1 MKNQPAASISL
12 MKKIQTLLDIKTGEV
27 KVTALALALTFCHG
41 VSNVYLFTTSH
52 SLFLSVFEAKD
63 LAYTYIGGAL
73 AVLLVGGVYTWLQH
87 KVSLTKLV
95 VWTLLFLLLTL
106 LGARVWLFLG
116 QIRSTAA
123 FLAVWSV
130 AYSTLTYMSIWGLF
144 GQVFDTRQAKRLF
157 GLIGAG
163 EFAADIVAG
172 VITPVLVSAIGSIN
186 LILVAAMGLFG
197 SVVFTILIIRA
208 FNDISP
214 QTTSVENTPPPR
226 LGEML
231 RDRYALP
238 LHLIWGLSLMV
249 FYLMDMA
256 FSNQVETHYRD
267 AMDPM
272 TSFLGIFFAVG
283 SAVNMIVQT
292 FFTGRVLDRIGI
304 LKALFLLPGGVL
316 LGCVAMSSGVGLVP
330 RVGLAMFAMTVGCK
344 MYDYVLRN
352 AIHDPAFQILY
363 QPLPLVK
370 RFAVQTSVLT
380 RAEPGAAL
388 IGGGLLLLGRLY
400 FEVDATNVALIMIVI
415 LGIQMVFTFSLR
427 ERYLGQLMEA
437 LKKRRL
443 EFSERQVWDEG
454 GQHLLLVFLK
464 SNHPH
469 EVIYA
474 LSLMEKN
481 TPHTLSEHLPNLLL
495 HSSPEVLKEV
505 LARIEQLRPPMAL
518 PLVRAIMLNEAMDPS
533 VRTAAVLAY
542 SAMDEAGAED
552 TLVDLLSRP
561 DKDMVRAAIIGL
573 QKHFGIEGII
583 ASGERFME
591 MLNSRDPEDR
601 EAAAYILGAVGISS
615 MYRPLRRLLQDPC
628 ATVRWAALGSAEEL
642 GNPRLALLL
651 LPFLGRPDTRH
662 RAIRAVAAMG
672 QPALEYISWVVSDC
686 DQPREVVLG
695 VLKAVSL
702 MPPPVAAPFLL
713 DCLFHPDAIAR
724 SLILNRLEHLG
735 YYPEST
741 EDKQLL
747 SGLVRQESSLATW
760 LLSCLRA
767 LPTCQ
772 DFGLLSRALE
782 EESHRCRNRILSLAS
797 LFGPIR
803 IRGGLHRGITGDDRV
818 RHAYTLEMLDSFL
831 SGDLKELIF
840 PLLEDLPQN
849 ERLERLS
856 RVHPGL
862 EVEPSQVLE
871 AVAGKE
877 DVWISPWPRA
887 VAVYLMG
894 KSGNPPN
901 KALLSRLKG
910 HRAPLLAETA
920 LWTLSGIKSRG
931 DHGRDHSEPGQGGT
945 MLTIEKAMILNEV
958 DFFSGLPGELLSE
971 MAAAATEMDVQA
983 GRKVVADG
991 EYSSAMYVVASGRV
1005 RVHEGEKV
1013 IRELAERR
1021 SFGTRCALD
1030 PRDRSSSVTAMEDSL
1045 LLKIEHEVLFEFIA
1059 ESPALANRIIG
1070 SLCRRIGNDS
1080 LYQE

>member
-1 MKNQPAASISL
+1 M
-12 MKKIQTLLDIKTGEV
+12 MKKVQTLLDIKTGEV
-27 KVTALALALTFCHG
+27 KVTALAIAVTFCHG

-52 SLFLSVFEAKD
+52 SLFLSVFEAQD

-73 AVLLVGGVYTWLQH
+73 AVLLVGGVYTGLQH
-87 KVSLTKLV
+87 KVSPTKLV

-106 LGARVWLFLG
+106 LGARVWLFFG
-116 QIRSTAA
+116 QIRGPAA

-186 LILVAAMGLFG
+186 LILIAAMGLFG
-197 SVVFTILIIRA
+197 SVVFTILITQALNDASPRA
-208 FNDISP
+208 A
-214 QTTSVENTPPPR
+214 SVESDDTPAPR
-226 LGEML
+226 LGEMF

-256 FSNQVETHYRD
+256 FSNQVEKHYGD

-272 TSFLGIFFAVG
+272 ASFLGVFFAVG
-283 SAVNMIVQT
+283 SAVNMVVQT
-292 FFTGRVLDRIGI
+292 FFTGRVLDKIGI

-316 LGCVAMSSGVGLVP
+316 LGCVAMSSGVALVP
-330 RVGLAMFAMTVGCK
+330 RVGLAMFAMTVSCK

-352 AIHDPAFQILY
+352 AIHDPAFQVLY

-400 FEVDATNVALIMIVI
+400 LEVDAANVALIMIVI
-415 LGIQMVFTFSLR
+415 LGVQMVFTFSLR
-427 ERYLGQLMEA
+427 ERYLGQLVEA

-454 GQHLLLVFLK
+454 GQHLLLGFLK

-474 LSLMEKN
+474 LNLMEKN
-481 TPHTLSEHLPNLLL
+481 APHTLSEHLPDLLL
-495 HSSPEVLKEV
+495 HPSPEVLKEV
-505 LARIEQLRPPMAL
+505 LARIEQVRPPLAL
-518 PLVRAIMLNEAMDPS
+518 PLVRAIMLNEAMDPL

-561 DKDMVRAAIIGL
+561 DKLIVRAAIIGL
-573 QKHFGIEGII
+573 QKHLGIEGII
-583 ASGERFME
+583 ASGERFTE

-601 EAAAYILGAVGISS
+601 EAAAYILGAVGVSS

-628 ATVRWAALGSAEEL
+628 AAVRWAALGSAEEL

-651 LPFLGRPDTRH
+651 LPFLSRPDTRR

-672 QPALEYISWVVSDC
+672 QPALEYLSWVVSDC

-695 VLKAVSL
+695 ILKAVSL

-713 DCLFHPDAIAR
+713 ECLFHPDAAAR

-735 YYPEST
+735 YHPEST

-760 LLSCLRA
+760 LLSCLIA
-767 LPTCQ
+767 LPPCQ

-782 EESHRCRNRILSLAS
+782 EESHCCRNRILSLAS
-797 LFGPIR
+797 LFGPVR
-803 IRGGLHRGITGDDRV
+803 IREGLHSGIIGDDRI
-818 RHAYTLEMLDSFL
+818 RHAYTLEMFDSFL
-831 SGDLKELIF
+831 SGNLKELIF
-840 PLLEDLPQN
+840 PLLEELPQN

-862 EVEPSQVLE
+862 EVEPSRVLE
-871 AVAGKE
+871 AVASKE

-910 HRAPLLAETA
+910 HRTPLLAETA
-920 LWTLSGIKSRG
+920 LWALSRIKSHG
-931 DHGRDHSEPGQGGT
+931 DHGWDHSEPDK
-945 MLTIEKAMILNEV
+945 EK
-958 DFFSGLPGELLSE
+958 P
-971 MAAAATEMDVQA
+971 
-983 GRKVVADG
+983 
-991 EYSSAMYVVASGRV
+991 
-1005 RVHEGEKV
+1005 
-1013 IRELAERR
+1013 
-1021 SFGTRCALD
+1021 C
-1030 PRDRSSSVTAMEDSL
+1030 
-1045 LLKIEHEVLFEFIA
+1045 
-1059 ESPALANRIIG
+1059 
-1070 SLCRRIGNDS
+1070 
-1080 LYQE
+1080 

>member
-1 MKNQPAASISL
+1 M
-12 MKKIQTLLDIKTGEV
+12 MKKVQTLLDIKTGEV
-27 KVTALALALTFCHG
+27 KVTALALAVTFCHG

-73 AVLLVGGVYTWLQH
+73 AVLLVGGVYTGLQH
-87 KVSLTKLV
+87 KVSPTKLV

-116 QIRSTAA
+116 QIRGPAA

-186 LILVAAMGLFG
+186 LILIAAMGLFG
-197 SVVFTILIIRA
+197 SVVFTILITQA
-208 FNDISP
+208 LNDASP
-214 QTTSVENTPPPR
+214 QAESVKSDDTPAPR

-256 FSNQVETHYRD
+256 FSNQVEKHYGD
-267 AMDPM
+267 DMDPM
-272 TSFLGIFFAVG
+272 TSFLGVFFAVG
-283 SAVNMIVQT
+283 SAVNMVVQT
-292 FFTGRVLDRIGI
+292 FSTGRVLDRIGI

-316 LGCVAMSSGVGLVP
+316 LGCIAMSSGVAFVP

-352 AIHDPAFQILY
+352 AIHDPAFQVLY

-400 FEVDATNVALIMIVI
+400 FEVDAANVALIMIVI
-415 LGIQMVFTFSLR
+415 LSVQIVFTFSLR

-443 EFSERQVWDEG
+443 EFSERLVWDEG
-454 GQHLLLVFLK
+454 GQHLLLGFLK

-481 TPHTLSEHLPNLLL
+481 APHTLSEHLPDLLL

-505 LARIEQLRPPMAL
+505 LARIEQLRPPLAL
-518 PLVRAIMLNEAMDPS
+518 PLVRTIMLNEAMDPS

-552 TLVDLLSRP
+552 TLVDLLSQP
-561 DKDMVRAAIIGL
+561 NKDMVRAAIIGL

-591 MLNSRDPEDR
+591 MLNSQYPEDR
-601 EAAAYILGAVGISS
+601 EAAAYILGAVGVSS

-628 ATVRWAALGSAEEL
+628 ASVRWAALGSAVEL

-651 LPFLGRPDTRH
+651 LPFLGRPDTRR

-672 QPALEYISWVVSDC
+672 QPALEYLSWVVSDC

-695 VLKAVSL
+695 ILKAVSL
-702 MPPPVAAPFLL
+702 MPPPVAVPFLL
-713 DCLFHPDAIAR
+713 ECLFHPDANAR

-735 YYPEST
+735 YRPESI

-747 SGLVRQESSLATW
+747 SGLVRQESSLAAW

-767 LPTCQ
+767 LSPCQ

-803 IRGGLHRGITGDDRV
+803 IRGNLHRGITGDDRV
-818 RHAYTLEMLDSFL
+818 HHAYTLEMLDSFL

-862 EVEPSQVLE
+862 EVEPSLVLE

-910 HRAPLLAETA
+910 HRTPLLAETA
-920 LWTLSGIKSRG
+920 LWALSKIKSRC
-931 DHGRDHSEPGQGGT
+931 DHGWDHSEPGK
-945 MLTIEKAMILNEV
+945 EK
-958 DFFSGLPGELLSE
+958 P
-971 MAAAATEMDVQA
+971 
-983 GRKVVADG
+983 
-991 EYSSAMYVVASGRV
+991 
-1005 RVHEGEKV
+1005 
-1013 IRELAERR
+1013 
-1021 SFGTRCALD
+1021 C
-1030 PRDRSSSVTAMEDSL
+1030 
-1045 LLKIEHEVLFEFIA
+1045 
-1059 ESPALANRIIG
+1059 
-1070 SLCRRIGNDS
+1070 
-1080 LYQE
+1080 